1 MSQPANEDVKTT
13 IETPKDGAADDKAAA
28 FTDPWKKFAF
38 AAMGAVNLSPE
49 EVTGFVKRLVEKG
62 EIAKKDGEKI
72 VKSFAERVQKTV
84 TRAEATVK
92 AEVKPALAAVESLAK
107 AATGDAEK
115 ALHAAGQEKL
125 AEKIN
130 ASIERVL
137 HGMNI
142 ATRKDVSE
150 LTTQLEQLDKKLG
163 KLLGVAEVVAEK
175 AAPRKTEVGAGAAV
189 AN

>member
-1 MSQPANEDVKTT
+1 MDPLNDNGHG
-13 IETPKDGAADDKAAA
+13 DAAA
-28 FTDPWKKFAF
+28 EAAAVTDPWKKFAF

-49 EVTGFVKRLVEKG
+49 EVKGFVKRLVEKG

-142 ATRKDVSE
+142 ATRKDVTE
-150 LTTQLEQLDKKLG
+150 LTAQLEQLDRKLG

-175 AAPRKTEVGAGAAV
+175 APARTPAATVGAAPV